1 MASKEMIEKEN
12 QHKQLNM
19 HNIQLYTTRLK
30 VPSIS
35 RTNGTRRAGLAMLPR
50 PSILGWAWLLT
61 WPALAGAGLLGAGEG
76 EGSCAAPPFR
86 AHYVKWPHGCPAFA
100 PCCTEYGFCRPL
112 VSATRGRG
120 SPVSS

>member
-1 MASKEMIEKEN
+1 MFAKG
-12 QHKQLNM
+12 
-19 HNIQLYTTRLK
+19 LK
-30 VPSIS
+30 VPPIF
-35 RTNGTRRAGLAMLPR
+35 RTNGTRTAGLAMLPR
-50 PSILGWAWLLT
+50 PSILGWAWLVS

-112 VSATRGRG
+112 VSAH
-120 SPVSS
+120 

>member
-1 MASKEMIEKEN
+1 
-12 QHKQLNM
+12 M

-30 VPSIS
+30 VPPIF

-50 PSILGWAWLLT
+50 PSILGWAWLVT

-112 VSATRGRG
+112 VSADRGRG
-120 SPVSS
+120 APVSS